1 MTEGASWLEARRCK
15 NCGKTFAVL
24 YPHLWRYKDDK
35 GKYFCSWRC
44 LREDERKEAEDMKKK
59 DGAPIK
65 VLTEEQKRTACEMAR
80 RMENPLPYLK
90 ECGMSNPTSA
100 WVTCRKWAEKNWGV
114 DEADEL
120 PERFRKPKA
129 QSLEEIAEELA
140 EDGVEL
146 VYDESIAEEYRR
158 EQEQKKANERARE
171 EAEETNRPK
180 IFREIEMEPLQI
192 CAVKSRAKEGASFM
206 IADNGGMYL
215 SNSTPWLL
223 TKEEWQQFSAEILVA
238 LAQLGIRE

>member
-44 LREDERKEAEDMKKK
+44 LREDERKEAENMKKK

-171 EAEETNRPK
+171 EAEKDSECVLD
-180 IFREIEMEPLQI
+180 MEPLEV
-192 CAVKSRAKEGASFM
+192 CAVRSRVRKDCSYTVNSDGEMYMS
-206 IADNGGMYL
+206 NGGM
-215 SNSTPWLL
+215 WLQFPV
-223 TKEEWQQFSAEILVA
+223 EEWIRFSGEILMA
-238 LAQLGIRE
+238 LQQLGLIEK